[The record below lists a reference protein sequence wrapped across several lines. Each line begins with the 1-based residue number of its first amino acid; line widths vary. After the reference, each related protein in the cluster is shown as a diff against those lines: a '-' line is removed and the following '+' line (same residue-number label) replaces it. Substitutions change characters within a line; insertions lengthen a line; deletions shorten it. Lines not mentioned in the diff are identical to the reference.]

1 MLNLKITKV
10 QIEYLLFI
18 QNYEGNKTITEASN
32 YFNCSK
38 VNSKKILDRM
48 VVVGVLYKENN
59 EYKLTQVGKDLG
71 NMYNKNLEKNLYI
84 LEKFLE
90 LDEKVARDIC
100 FEILARRIE
109 NFQEALDRRY
119 KFLKFSKN
127 LKEKTRISNISELL
141 GEGSYDIGF
150 NIKKVQ
156 YCSDK
161 SFVEDSMAIC
171 GFESY
176 GKLVLGEESYIEL
189 YAKTIKKAQD
199 GYNRKG
205 IATKLYYFKNNE
217 EFEIESKEKTF
228 KIPLDIIDY
237 WSTSDGII
245 LESSIILT
253 IKSQLGMKSHVKKAN
268 FIFFINLC
276 LI

>member
-59 EYKLTQVGKDLG
+59 EYKLTQVGRDLG

-90 LDEKVARDIC
+90 LDENVARDIC

-176 GKLVLGEESYIEL
+176 GKLVLGEKSYIEL

-205 IATKLYYFKNNE
+205 IATKLYYFKKHE

>member
-1 MLNLKITKV
+1 MLNLNITRV

-32 YFNCSK
+32 YFNCSR

-59 EYKLTQVGKDLG
+59 EYKLTQVGKDLS
-71 NMYNKNLEKNLYI
+71 NIYNENLEKNIYI

-90 LDEKVARDIC
+90 LDEEVARDVSY
-100 FEILARRIE
+100 EILAKRIGSL
-109 NFQEALDRRY
+109 QDALDRRY

-127 LKEKTRISNISELL
+127 LKEKTRISNISELI

-161 SFVEDSMAIC
+161 SFVEDSMALR

-176 GKLVLGEESYIEL
+176 GKLVIEQKSYIEL
-189 YAKTIKKAQD
+189 YAKTVKKAQD

-253 IKSQLGMKSHVKKAN
+253 IKSQLGMKNHVKKAN
-268 FIFFINLC
+268 FIFYINLC